1 MSDIVRFNQK
11 NKTLRTQTFTTSGTW
26 TRPVGVNYV
35 LIDACAGGASG
46 DAAVKDGN
54 GGGAGQYVRD
64 MLLTVTAD
72 SYAVTVGA
80 GGVAVSRASDDAKK
94 TGNAGG
100 VTSFGS
106 ILSLTGGSAS
116 RGEPSDQVMVTS
128 ILCVGGKGQDCP
140 VFGIGG
146 SSSTSATS
154 AYGYPGLGNGSGGGA
169 ANAGGSI
176 YAGTSGAGA
185 PGIVIVKWFE

>member
-46 DAAVKDGN
+46 DAAVTYGN

-80 GGVAVSRASDDAKK
+80 GGVAVSRASSDANK

-116 RGEPSDQVMVTS
+116 RGEPSDQVMTTN
-128 ILCVGGKGQDCP
+128 LCVGGKGQDCP

-146 SSSTSATS
+146 SSSTSAKS
-154 AYGYPGLGNGSGGGA
+154 ADGYPGLGNGSGGGA
-169 ANAGGSI
+169 ANAKDSI